1 MKTVVAGVLSTF
13 LFAGGASALTL
24 GPLNCTG
31 VPPIGLA
38 PTELSGNVVCPQFNV
53 AGTLTSITIN
63 LAGEVAGT
71 IFLQNLTA
79 ETQNGSAAT
88 QVLFNFGPL
97 AGFTIANPF
106 LTVTA
111 STGPISVPPSASA
124 TFPVAGTNNASVV
137 NTTNFAP
144 YIGAGTFN
152 IPVDTNTFLLLSFG
166 GGNVLA
172 KQSTSAAADAHITYE
187 YTTGQVPEP
196 TTLVLLGSGLLG
208 VAMRRRRQSKR

>member
-13 LFAGGASALTL
+13 LFASGASALTL

-31 VPPIGLA
+31 VPPVGLA
-38 PTELSGNVVCPQFNV
+38 PTELFGNVVCPQFNI
-53 AGTLTSITIN
+53 AGTLSSITIN
-63 LAGEVAGT
+63 LRGDVEGD
-71 IFLQNLTA
+71 IFVQNLTD

-111 STGPISVPPSASA
+111 STGPISVAPGASA
-124 TFPVAGTNNASVV
+124 TFPVSGTKTDSIVNNS
-137 NTTNFAP
+137 NLAP
-144 YIGAGTFN
+144 YIGAGTF
-152 IPVDTNTFLLLSFG
+152 PLHVDTNTFLLLSFG

-172 KQSTSAAADAHITYE
+172 KQTTTAAANATITYE
-187 YTTGQVPEP
+187 YNPTTNVPEP
-196 TTLVLLGSGLLG
+196 TTLALLGTGLL
-208 VAMRRRRQSKR
+208 AATLRRRRQK